1 MASMINILKNF
12 FGIRKKKKFTRKPKK
27 RKVLRKK
34 KEKKK
39 KLSIKK
45 LKKRKIKQIKK
56 VTKKKPI
63 IRKLK
68 KIRSIKK
75 INEIKPIEKLK
86 KIKHIKEIPKK
97 EKIPEIPKKIK
108 KQIQRKA
115 IIIET
120 IVKDVMTTDVKYV
133 GQEDDL
139 RKTLELLSDYNI
151 SGVPVLSNNR
161 LVGVITE
168 TDIMKILG
176 LKNILDSRKDQIELD
191 KLEKIKVKSVMN
203 KNPITI
209 TPNMNITDVIS
220 ILNKFNINT
229 LIVVDERKKMIG
241 IATREDIMKG
251 ISNEFFVKSLE
262 KTGMIIESKIDQ
274 LINIIRE
281 RESETIPKLSKE
293 LGIKTDIIED
303 WAKILEEHDLIKI
316 EYPFIGPPKLKM
328 KA

>member
-1 MASMINILKNF
+1 MASMMDILKKF
-12 FGIRKKKKFTRKPKK
+12 FGIKKKKKSTIEKSKK

-34 KEKKK
+34 KEKKR
-39 KLSIKK
+39 KLPIEK
-45 LKKRKIKQIKK
+45 LKKRKIKSKKIKK
-56 VTKKKPI
+56 KKIRHIKKIPKKKPI
-63 IRKLK
+63 K
-68 KIRSIKK
+68 KVRIKK
-75 INEIKPIEKLK
+75 IV
-86 KIKHIKEIPKK
+86 
-97 EKIPEIPKKIK
+97 KIK
-108 KQIQRKA
+108 KPKEEIKTIKKIPRKEITKKLHEKPKIVRRA
-115 IIIET
+115 ITIET

-139 RKTLELLSDYNI
+139 RKTLELFSDYNI

-241 IATREDIMKG
+241 ITTREDIM
-251 ISNEFFVKSLE
+251 NFL
-262 KTGMIIESKIDQ
+262 
-274 LINIIRE
+274 LN
-281 RESETIPKLSKE
+281 L
-293 LGIKTDIIED
+293 
-303 WAKILEEHDLIKI
+303 
-316 EYPFIGPPKLKM
+316 
-328 KA
+328 

>member
-1 MASMINILKNF
+1 MINILKEF
-12 FGIRKKKKFTRKPKK
+12 FGIRKKKKSTRKPKK

-39 KLSIKK
+39 KSVKKIKKIKPIKK
-45 LKKRKIKQIKK
+45 LKKIK
-56 VTKKKPI
+56 
-63 IRKLK
+63 
-68 KIRSIKK
+68 SIK
-75 INEIKPIEKLK
+75 EL
-86 KIKHIKEIPKK
+86 PKK
-97 EKIPEIPKKIK
+97 EKILKKISEK
-108 KQIQRKA
+108 SKVQKKA

-120 IVKDVMTTDVKYV
+120 IVKDIMTTDVKYV
-133 GQEDDL
+133 SQEDDL

-161 LVGVITE
+161 LVGIITE

-176 LKNILDSRKDQIELD
+176 LKNILDLRKDQIELD

-203 KNPITI
+203 KKPITI

-328 KA
+328 KE

>member
-1 MASMINILKNF
+1 MTSMINILKEF
-12 FGIRKKKKFTRKPKK
+12 FGIRKKKKSTRKPKK

-39 KLSIKK
+39 KSVKKIKKIKPIKK
-45 LKKRKIKQIKK
+45 LKKIK
-56 VTKKKPI
+56 
-63 IRKLK
+63 
-68 KIRSIKK
+68 SIK
-75 INEIKPIEKLK
+75 EL
-86 KIKHIKEIPKK
+86 PKK
-97 EKIPEIPKKIK
+97 EKILKKISEK
-108 KQIQRKA
+108 SKVQKKA

-120 IVKDVMTTDVKYV
+120 IVKDIMTTDVKYV
-133 GQEDDL
+133 SQEDDL

-161 LVGVITE
+161 LVGIITE

-176 LKNILDSRKDQIELD
+176 LKNILDLRKDQIELD

-203 KNPITI
+203 KKPITI

-328 KA
+328 KE